1 MKEQNKKIKNKRWGK
16 LVGKEKRWGKLKY
29 KKLRFSCSHFSNK
42 FSGSK
47 VLYFKQKGGESVD
60 IKLLLHENQLHCIPW
75 KWWNI
80 YNHAFVVTMTLAKFW
95 KLVILS
101 CDSFILI
108 IILFYAVIV
117 LWYSWKSWEGGR
129 RGGGRDLKNM
139 SFVKNKYC
147 EGC

>member
-60 IKLLLHENQLHCIPW
+60 IKLLLHENQLHCIP
-75 KWWNI
+75 
-80 YNHAFVVTMTLAKFW
+80 
-95 KLVILS
+95 
-101 CDSFILI
+101 
-108 IILFYAVIV
+108 
-117 LWYSWKSWEGGR
+117 
-129 RGGGRDLKNM
+129 
-139 SFVKNKYC
+139 
-147 EGC
+147 